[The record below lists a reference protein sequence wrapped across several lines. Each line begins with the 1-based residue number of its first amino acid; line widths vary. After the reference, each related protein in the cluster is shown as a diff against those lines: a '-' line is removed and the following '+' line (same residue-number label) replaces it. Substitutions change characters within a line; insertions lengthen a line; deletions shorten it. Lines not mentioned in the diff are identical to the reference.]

1 MILTLD
7 EAARYA
13 GGRLEGARRAE
24 VRGYS
29 IDSRTIRSGELFIA
43 IRGPRFDGHA
53 FVAEAAA
60 RGAAGAV
67 VSGDVSPEPGLP
79 LIRVGATLESLHALA
94 RAVRRRWGGPLIG
107 VTGSIGKTTTKEMI
121 AAVLGRRGRVL
132 RSKGNL
138 NNAYGL
144 PLCLLGLEP
153 HHDVAVVEMGM
164 SAGGEIRSLASIAE
178 PNEGV
183 ITNVH
188 PVHLEFFASVDAIA
202 DAKAELLDGLVGESR
217 AYLNNDDAR
226 VRGMASRFAGEIVT
240 WGVGPEAAFRACRI
254 EDRGTEG
261 TSFTVRHRNHEAD
274 FVLPLL
280 GTHNVRNAIASISV
294 GVTHG
299 IGWRDAAEAM
309 KSMRPA
315 AMRGSVVKFR
325 EGFSL
330 IDDSYNSNPRALGDM
345 IRLLGSMRGY
355 RRRILVAG
363 GMLELGQDGR
373 RLHAGCGRDAVEA
386 GVDLIIG
393 VGSEAEALVDGAR
406 DAGADPARLRRAR
419 DAVEAGGLLAEE
431 VRRGDLI
438 LLKGS
443 RGIKL
448 ERTLDALRGAFS
460 TVES

>member
-1 MILTLD
+1 MNLTLD
-7 EAARYA
+7 EVARHT
-13 GGRLEGARRAE
+13 GGRLEGATRAE
-24 VRGYS
+24 VLGYS
-29 IDSRTIRSGELFIA
+29 IDSRSIRPGELFFA

-67 VSGDVSPEPGLP
+67 VSGDVSPPKGWP
-79 LIRVGATLESLHALA
+79 LIRVGATLEALHALA
-94 RAVRRRWGGPLIG
+94 RAVRRRWGGLVIG

-121 AAVLGRRGRVL
+121 ADLLGKRGRVL
-132 RSKGNL
+132 RTTGNL

-144 PLCLLGLEP
+144 PLCLLRLEP
-153 HHDVAVVEMGM
+153 QHDVAVLEMGM
-164 SAGGEIRSLASIAE
+164 SAAGEIRALASIAE

-202 DAKAELLDGLVGESR
+202 DAKAELLAGLTGERR
-217 AYLNNDDAR
+217 AYLNNDDPR
-226 VRGMASRFAGEIVT
+226 VRGMASRFDGEIVT
-240 WGVGPEAAFRACRI
+240 WGAGPDAAFRAHRI
-254 EDRGTEG
+254 EERGTEG
-261 TSFTVRHRNHEAD
+261 TSFTVRHRRHEAD

-280 GTHNVRNAIASISV
+280 GTHNVGNAIAAISV
-294 GVTHG
+294 AVTHG
-299 IGWRDAAEAM
+299 LGWRDAAEAV
-309 KSMRPA
+309 KNMRPA

-345 IRLLGSMRGY
+345 IRLLGSTPGY
-355 RRRILVAG
+355 DRRILVAG
-363 GMLELGQDGR
+363 GMLELGDDGR

-419 DAVEAGGLLAEE
+419 DADEAGGLLAEE

-443 RGIKL
+443 RGMKL
-448 ERTLDALRGAFS
+448 ERTLNALRGAFT